1 MKFVSVNYCL
11 HVGAEAF
18 ILAFF
23 GPGVG
28 ATYLDNVQ
36 CTGSEASLLECPSNP
51 IGFEN
56 CGHAADAGVRCGGK

>member
-1 MKFVSVNYCL
+1 MKFAITYFL
-11 HVGAEAF
+11 FVGAEAF

-56 CGHAADAGVRCGGK
+56 CGHGADAGVRCGGD